1 MKRNRATSCCWPE
14 KVTKTIRFCA
24 TGRSSL
30 TIAKSPGDIAAQGL
44 FEAIGQKVGD
54 FARKSEFFGKSDS
67 ESDHQ
72 PLADAM
78 RWTAVQVAE
87 TLGVS
92 VPAGLDPMARMAG
105 VSIDSRAVQPGE
117 LFLAIRGPRHDGH
130 AFVGGALSRGAAA
143 GVVASEK
150 FPEYSEEVRRKL
162 FAVDDTLVG
171 LHRFASRASEIWRK
185 AKPGRR
191 IGAVAGSI
199 GKTTTK
205 EILAALVAAR
215 FRVLKTQGN
224 LNNEYGLP
232 LTLLQLDDE
241 HDAAVVEMGM
251 SHRGELARL
260 AQIAPPDVG
269 VITRIAVEHLEF
281 FSSIEEIA
289 LAERELIEN
298 LAWPGATAVLNA
310 DDERVARFAEV
321 ARGNVIWCGTSAR
334 AQFRAENIEER
345 GVEGTAFAFVSP
357 SGRARLELPLIGRH
371 NVMNAVAAL
380 AAASTWGIGAAD
392 AQKVFPALT
401 PADKRGE
408 VVRFAAGFTVT
419 NDTYNASPTA
429 LSALADLLASTPG
442 YRRKILAAGEMRELG
457 PSSPELHRECGA
469 SVAQLKKIDWI
480 LGVTGD
486 AAEFVNA
493 ATKAGHAP
501 AQARFFADSEE
512 AGKFF
517 AEFIQPGDLLLLKGS
532 RGVKMEKILE
542 AIDATHVRANTTNTN
557 PPTTLQADGSR

>member
-1 MKRNRATSCCWPE
+1 
-14 KVTKTIRFCA
+14 
-24 TGRSSL
+24 
-30 TIAKSPGDIAAQGL
+30 
-44 FEAIGQKVGD
+44 
-54 FARKSEFFGKSDS
+54 
-67 ESDHQ
+67 
-72 PLADAM
+72 M

-87 TLGVS
+87 TLGVP

-130 AFVGGALSRGAAA
+130 TFVAGAISRGATA
-143 GVVASEK
+143 GVVARER
-150 FPEYSEEVRRKL
+150 FPEYPEEVRRKL

-171 LHRFASRASEIWRK
+171 LHRLASRASEIWRK
-185 AKPGRR
+185 AKPARR

-310 DDERVARFAEV
+310 DDERVARFADV
-321 ARGNVIWCGTSAR
+321 ARGNVIWFGTSAR
-334 AQFRAENIEER
+334 AQFRAESIEER
-345 GVEGTAFAFVSP
+345 GVEGSAFDFVSP
-357 SGRARLELPLIGRH
+357 NGRARLELPLIGRH
-371 NVMNAVAAL
+371 NVMNALAAL
-380 AAASTWGIGAAD
+380 AAASVWGIGAAE
-392 AQKVFPALT
+392 AQSVFPTLV

-408 VVRFAAGFTVT
+408 VVRFENGLTVI
-419 NDTYNASPTA
+419 NDSYNSSPTA
-429 LSALADLLASTPG
+429 LNALAELLAATPG
-442 YRRKILAAGEMRELG
+442 YRRRILAAGEMLELG
-457 PSSPELHRECGA
+457 TSSAELHRECGKFA
-469 SVAQLKKIDWI
+469 GSLAGIDWI
-480 LGVTGD
+480 VGVRGD
-486 AAEFVNA
+486 AAELVRA
-493 ATKAGHAP
+493 AIDAGHAP
-501 AQARFFADSEE
+501 DRA
-512 AGKFF
+512 KFF
-517 AEFIQPGDLLLLKGS
+517 ENSDDAAKFLAEFVAAGDLLLLKGS
-532 RGVKMEKILE
+532 RGVKMEKVLD
-542 AIDATHVRANTTNTN
+542 AIDARHKRAGSTRAVVETIE
-557 PPTTLQADGSR
+557 AGRKGSR